1 MFNGLPADE
10 RKRLIEQDKAH
21 EVHEAQRVEEAQ
33 GPWEA
38 RGAIGF
44 EHVEVV
50 IDRVLNP
57 HSMTDYP
64 CRLPDG
70 RMGRVAIREID
81 GEWVAV
87 CVL

>member
-1 MFNGLPADE
+1 MFDGLPADE
-10 RKRLIEQDKAH
+10 RMRMIEQGKSH
-21 EVHEAQRVEEAQ
+21 EVAEARQAQEAE
-33 GPWEA
+33 GPWED
-38 RGAIGF
+38 RGAIGL